1 MPDLVQKKESEIADT
16 QSVNVPPPSDEAR
29 HIVAQVLQRSMDAD
43 QASEVSYEERVLT
56 TPGVLDA
63 FNIAVEELE
72 GIKRTL

>member
-1 MPDLVQKKESEIADT
+1 
-16 QSVNVPPPSDEAR
+16 
-29 HIVAQVLQRSMDAD
+29 MDAD

-72 GIKRTL
+72 GLKRTL